1 MGGVP
6 TEKQKG
12 LITMA
17 KRLDI
22 RSINQMR
29 SQLRLLSGVAA
40 IAALFVA
47 APAFAD
53 VKAGVDA
60 WSAGDYTRAVA
71 EWREPAAQ
79 GDVDAMFNLAQ
90 AYRLG
95 RGVPT
100 DIDKARDLYLQAAQ
114 RGHIKAADNY
124 GLLLFQQGEQEK
136 AMPLIE
142 AAAGR
147 GDPRAQ
153 YILGLA
159 HFNADYAEKDWVRAY
174 ALMTLSQSAGLP
186 QATKALAQMDQYI
199 PVKERQAAQSLAVS
213 LKSEADQRL
222 ATRLAAV
229 DLGVAEPVDMRTPIV
244 DPAPRAPHRT
254 ASAAPASTAPEGL
267 PPAPQ
272 PVPQY
277 RLPTPQ
283 ANERAPYRNAAARL
297 ESQPAVAAASAPGA
311 PATSASG
318 PWGLQLGAFSV
329 SANADKL
336 WSRLSSNPAL
346 AGTRKS
352 LVPSGRVTRL
362 LAIGFESQ
370 SAARRACAAL
380 KRQGQDCLVK
390 KT

>member
-1 MGGVP
+1 
-6 TEKQKG
+6 
-12 LITMA
+12 
-17 KRLDI
+17 
-22 RSINQMR
+22 MR
-29 SQLRLLSGVAA
+29 SQRRLLSGVGA
-40 IAALFVA
+40 IAALLVA
-47 APAFAD
+47 APALAD

-124 GLLLFQQGEQEK
+124 GLLLFQQGEQDK

-186 QATKALAQMDQYI
+186 QANKALAQMDQYI

-229 DLGVAEPVDMRTPIV
+229 DLGVVEPVDMRTPIV

-254 ASAAPASTAPEGL
+254 ASAPPASTQASTAPQGL

-283 ANERAPYRNAAARL
+283 PNERAPYRD
-297 ESQPAVAAASAPGA
+297 VAATPAPGA
-311 PATSASG
+311 LATTATG
-318 PWGLQLGAFSV
+318 PWGLQLGAFGV

-362 LAIGFESQ
+362 LAVGFESQ